1 MEKYISVVIPNF
13 NKEDTI
19 GTCLEAAFSSDYK
32 YYEVIVVDDLSDDNS
47 VDIIKQYPCKL
58 IRLDRR
64 AGTSR
69 ARNIGALNSSGEI
82 VFFIDAD
89 CLLQK
94 DTLSIVNRTLSGS
107 QPDMV
112 IGGTYTR
119 DPYDKRFFSTFQS
132 VFVNHSETKKLVN
145 PDYIA
150 AHALIMNADVFRKS
164 GGFPEDFFPIIEDV
178 EFTHRLR
185 KSGHRLMMNPDI
197 QVQHIFNFSFVRS
210 LCNAFRKSAYWCMYS
225 LRNRDLFVDSGAASA
240 ELKTNVISFF
250 LIFLFLGLWIVL
262 SEPLFLIVLPL
273 ILIINTYTSR
283 RLLKAFMETRG
294 LLFAGLATLYYTM
307 LYPIPVGMGTL
318 AGMMRHFWGSAEG

>member
-1 MEKYISVVIPNF
+1 MEKHISVVIPNY
-13 NKEDTI
+13 NAADTI
-19 GTCLEAAFSSDYK
+19 GKCLEAAFSSDYEN
-32 YYEVIVVDDLSDDNS
+32 YEVVVVDDMSDDNS
-47 VDIIKQYPCKL
+47 VDIIKQFPCKL

-64 AGTSR
+64 EGTSR
-69 ARNIGALNSSGEI
+69 ARNLGAHNSSGEV

-94 DTLSIVNRTLSGS
+94 DTLSIVNRTLSGLH
-107 QPDMV
+107 PDVV

-119 DPYDKRFFSTFQS
+119 VPYDNRFFSIFQS
-132 VFVNHSETKKLVN
+132 VFVNHSETKKLVD

-150 AHALIMNADVFRKS
+150 AHALIIGADVFKKS

-240 ELKTNVISFF
+240 ELKTNVAAF
-250 LIFLFLGLWIVL
+250 LLVIGFLGLWMVL
-262 SEPLFLIVLPL
+262 SEPVFLFVLPL
-273 ILIINTYTSR
+273 IVFFNTYTSR

-294 LLFAGLATLYYTM
+294 ILFAGLATLYYTM

-318 AGMMRHFWGSAEG
+318 AGVMRHFFGSAEG